1 MAAHPGPGTCEQYPL
16 IQPPV
21 FGVFYRQDMFVLEL
35 SFDHDQRRLAARPAH
50 RQRLAQLHADGRL
63 LVAGP
68 WHDDSG
74 ALLIFR
80 TDQSGMDEIL
90 AADPYY
96 TTPGVTVT
104 ALRRW
109 LPIVGGARPPAG

>member
-1 MAAHPGPGTCEQYPL
+1 MRAVSRDTA
-16 IQPPV
+16 V
-21 FGVFYRQDMFVLEL
+21 GVGASYCRDMFVLEL

-63 LVAGP
+63 LMAGP

-80 TDQSGMDEIL
+80 TDQSGMGEIM

-109 LPIVGGARPPAG
+109 RPIVHGALSPSPDG